1 VADATPVTVD
11 ASKEGSLLIAAL
23 QAEVAQLR
31 LESSTTISELHQA
44 LQALREE
51 NQVLLRRLYG
61 NKTERQNT
69 NEAQLAFAD
78 LLKDQ
83 QALQRELNALL
94 DDAGGWSVATAIP
107 RARANTSTCRCVPD
121 AACARGTRRLSGR

>member
-11 ASKEGSLLIAAL
+11 AWKEGSLLIAAL

-51 NQVLLRRLYG
+51 NPSV
-61 NKTERQNT
+61 
-69 NEAQLAFAD
+69 
-78 LLKDQ
+78 
-83 QALQRELNALL
+83 
-94 DDAGGWSVATAIP
+94 VATP
-107 RARANTSTCRCVPD
+107 VRQQDRALCANKRETPETCPITGEGGKTNT
-121 AACARGTRRLSGR
+121 AC